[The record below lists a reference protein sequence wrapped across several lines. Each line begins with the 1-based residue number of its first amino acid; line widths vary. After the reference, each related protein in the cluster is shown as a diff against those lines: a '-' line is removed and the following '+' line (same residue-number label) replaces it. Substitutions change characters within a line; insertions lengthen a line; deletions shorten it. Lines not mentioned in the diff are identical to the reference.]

1 MQWASHEV
9 TTFFTVLALTG
20 NPVFAVFSLP
30 GSIFPDV
37 CEFWGSPETSWER
50 HRTYGHLTGVWL
62 IATIL
67 LFLFSLQT
75 PVYDYLSRFTIRN
88 LLLRVHEY
96 LFLDF
101 RFLYTPGNVF
111 PGIMVFLAWFSFGA
125 LMHCIEDA
133 LTGRVPVF
141 NPGKRSLSF
150 GHIITGSLVEHV
162 LVFLYVAW
170 CIIWIYLHQ
179 FR

>member
-1 MQWASHEV
+1 MWLIV
-9 TTFFTVLALTG
+9 TTF
-20 NPVFAVFSLP
+20 
-30 GSIFPDV
+30 
-37 CEFWGSPETSWER
+37 
-50 HRTYGHLTGVWL
+50 
-62 IATIL
+62 

-88 LLLRVHEY
+88 LLLRAHEY

-101 RFLYTPGNVF
+101 RFLYAPGNVF
-111 PGIMVFLAWFSFGA
+111 SGITVFLAWFSFGA

-133 LTGRVPVF
+133 FTGKVPVF

-150 GHIITGSLVEHV
+150 GHIATGSLVEHV